1 MGRHPHHR
9 AGFDRMGEIVN
20 AAAFGDKGVFH
31 GRGDVIDR
39 RRRHAAG
46 EGLQPGRGRCRR
58 ERFVEQRLNVI
69 AVAVAVGEGFEAR
82 ILGPFRMPQDVGQ
95 NWPKLLLVAH
105 DVHPAIGGSV
115 ELARGQHRM
124 GRARQ
129 TVLHHP
135 GVEIPGRQIAG
146 VVQGQIEQA
155 GVNVAAQAGG
165 ARGDQRAGQGI
176 GHRQAG
182 HHIDHRQA
190 ETGRRRARLAGH
202 RKPARLRLHQIVIAR
217 PIAARAG
224 AAIGRQMGA
233 NDGRVDLFQTGV
245 IEA

>member
-1 MGRHPHHR
+1 
-9 AGFDRMGEIVN
+9 
-20 AAAFGDKGVFH
+20 
-31 GRGDVIDR
+31 
-39 RRRHAAG
+39 
-46 EGLQPGRGRCRR
+46 
-58 ERFVEQRLNVI
+58 
-69 AVAVAVGEGFEAR
+69 
-82 ILGPFRMPQDVGQ
+82 
-95 NWPKLLLVAH
+95 
-105 DVHPAIGGSV
+105 
-115 ELARGQHRM
+115 M

-190 ETGRRRARLAGH
+190 ETAGGVPGSPVTENQ
-202 RKPARLRLHQIVIAR
+202 PASACIR
-217 PIAARAG
+217 
-224 AAIGRQMGA
+224 
-233 NDGRVDLFQTGV
+233 
-245 IEA
+245 